1 VSQVAFENV
10 AEEQP
15 TKLDRNAVKER
26 VTDPESAPGQPD
38 DPAGTPSTVQIYS
51 LSPRRVAMFAVSAA
65 TASLTALAVV
75 ASVEGAEALTTIA
88 LVLAIVAFTIQIF
101 LFVVQSQ
108 AASEQRVRSEQLNT
122 QTRALL
128 TEVRTTAQV
137 TQAMVTQQFDQLLQA
152 FVTGAAQTA
161 QETKF
166 DPVSF
171 EQRLMSNIRLAAQQ
185 PAGGVTTSPSASGSD
200 LGHQV
205 VSPPPR
211 SQRDQ
216 ARRATR
222 QRSDRPARL
231 RTFPAEDEGRQA
243 VAALRDL
250 SATERG
256 RLRDLAEDEIGAA
269 ASGSYIGLYPEIDDL
284 RLEELNLVGQARVE
298 LGDSELIVVRRLT
311 DEGAAVARLL
321 TALGE
326 IPPWARDLP
335 DVRSQSDGVVPDD
348 DIPF

>member
-38 DPAGTPSTVQIYS
+38 DPAGTPS
-51 LSPRRVAMFAVSAA
+51 
-65 TASLTALAVV
+65 
-75 ASVEGAEALTTIA
+75 
-88 LVLAIVAFTIQIF
+88 
-101 LFVVQSQ
+101 
-108 AASEQRVRSEQLNT
+108 
-122 QTRALL
+122 

-269 ASGSYIGLYPEIDDL
+269 ASGSYIGLYPEIAGC
-284 RLEELNLVGQARVE
+284 EKPK
-298 LGDSELIVVRRLT
+298 RRGGT
-311 DEGAAVARLL
+311 R
-321 TALGE
+321 
-326 IPPWARDLP
+326 
-335 DVRSQSDGVVPDD
+335 
-348 DIPF
+348 